1 MPSTY
6 SSMQNLAKAKACWRA
21 PRPWRSYQETRL
33 IRCLVWQWYV
43 SGVSGQSR
51 CAGRALARWLGVS
64 HTYIQK
70 LGRIFSVNPN
80 DGARMGSATIEDL
93 RRAREETGKQRE
105 RGSLRRPTATQMAC
119 LVAGVTRPPATRAAN
134 ANVAPPD
141 YTAIHIAHLRMQA
154 EQQRVNVRFIAPRR
168 WR

>member
-1 MPSTY
+1 
-6 SSMQNLAKAKACWRA
+6 MQNLAKAKAHWRA

-33 IRCLVWQWYV
+33 IRGLVWQWCV
-43 SGVSGQSR
+43 SGVTGEPR

-70 LGRIFSVNPN
+70 LSRIFS
-80 DGARMGSATIEDL
+80 AGSTSGVRLERVTPEDL
-93 RRAREETGKQRE
+93 RGAREETRKLSE
-105 RGSLRRPTATQMAC
+105 RGALRRPTATQMAC
-119 LVAGVTRPPATRAAN
+119 LAAGVTRPPATQAAN

-154 EQQRVNVRFIAPRR
+154 EQQRVNVRFCAHRRR
-168 WR
+168 WRSGR